1 MIVLARTAKHIL
13 NLTPFFVNANC
24 VCKIPIIFKVLSV
37 SNSVKG
43 RDFLPKMA
51 TMQRYAHKAIA
62 KKKNI
67 GGHGT
72 ADGISNRLTSPFTRE
87 GG

>member
-1 MIVLARTAKHIL
+1 M
-13 NLTPFFVNANC
+13 
-24 VCKIPIIFKVLSV
+24 
-37 SNSVKG
+37 KG

-62 KKKNI
+62 KNKNI

-72 ADGISNRLTSPFTRE
+72 ADGVSNRKPSPFTRE
-87 GG
+87 GE

>member
-13 NLTPFFVNANC
+13 NLTPFFANANC

-87 GG
+87 GE